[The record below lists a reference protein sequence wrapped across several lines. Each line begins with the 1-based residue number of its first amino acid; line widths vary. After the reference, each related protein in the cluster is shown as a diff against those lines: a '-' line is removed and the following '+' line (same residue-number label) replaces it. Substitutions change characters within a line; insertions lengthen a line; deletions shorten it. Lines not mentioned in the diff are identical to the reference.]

1 MPRRLWMLLRN
12 IISNMIYLELF
23 YIDYLKSED
32 AKSLSEM
39 MISNS
44 ERFKRYF
51 PITLSKN
58 TSFEFSQKYIIDKQ
72 IECEN
77 KSEFT
82 FAIKKSTTNQIAG
95 IVIIKEINWEIK
107 QGEFAFCIGFNYENQ
122 GLMSK
127 TINAISKYAFENIGL
142 EKLQIIVHKE
152 NIGSVKVAQKCNF
165 IWQKT
170 LLKEYTPPNELPLD
184 MELYELKYER

>member
-1 MPRRLWMLLRN
+1 
-12 IISNMIYLELF
+12 MINLGLF
-23 YIDYLKSED
+23 YIDYLKLEN

-44 ERFKRYF
+44 ERLKRYF

-58 TSFEFSQKYIIDKQ
+58 ISLEASKKYICDKEVEYQ
-72 IECEN
+72 
-77 KSEFT
+77 KRSEFT
-82 FAIKKSTTNQIAG
+82 FAIKETKTNIIAG

-107 QGEFAFCIGFNYENQ
+107 QGEFAYCIGSNYENK
-122 GLMSK
+122 GWMSQSIK
-127 TINAISKYAFENIGL
+127 SISEYAFEILGL

-170 LLKEYTPPNELPLD
+170 LLNEYTPPNELPLN
-184 MELYELKYER
+184 MELYELYK

>member
-1 MPRRLWMLLRN
+1 MIHFDTFN
-12 IISNMIYLELF
+12 IDF
-23 YIDYLKSED
+23 LKIED
-32 AKSLSEM
+32 AKNLSEM
-39 MISNS
+39 MVSNS

-58 TSFEFSQKYIIDKQ
+58 TSFENSQKYILEKS
-72 IECEN
+72 IECQS

-82 FAIKKSTTNQIAG
+82 FAIKDIVSNKIAG

-107 QGEFAFCIGFNYENQ
+107 QGEFAYCIDFNSENK

-127 TINAISKYAFENIGL
+127 AIYNLSKYAFEIIGL
-142 EKLQIIVHKE
+142 EKLQIIVHKD
-152 NIGSVKVAQKCNF
+152 NIGSLKVAKKCNF

-170 LLKEYTPPNELPLD
+170 LLNEYTPPNELPLD
-184 MELYELKYER
+184 MELYELYK